1 MHAQQ
6 QRRRRQ
12 LMSTM
17 HDKKLIAAFTLTS
30 PSLCK
35 CTIFIKIV
43 SPTHKHT
50 HTHTLRPYLCSC
62 HAPFS
67 PYQAIK
73 HGTPRCGR
81 RDCLCKCA
89 TETGYEYFIG

>member
-43 SPTHKHT
+43 SPTHTHPAPICAPVTPLLAHT
-50 HTHTLRPYLCSC
+50 RPLNTA
-62 HAPFS
+62 HRAAVA
-67 PYQAIK
+67 AIVCANAQRK
-73 HGTPRCGR
+73 
-81 RDCLCKCA
+81 RDTSIL
-89 TETGYEYFIG
+89 

>member
-43 SPTHKHT
+43 SPHTQT
-50 HTHTLRPYLCSC
+50 HTHPASICALATPLLAHTRPLNTA
-62 HAPFS
+62 HRAAVA
-67 PYQAIK
+67 AIVCANAQRK
-73 HGTPRCGR
+73 
-81 RDCLCKCA
+81 RDTSIL
-89 TETGYEYFIG
+89 

>member
-50 HTHTLRPYLCSC
+50 HFAPICAPATPLFAHTRPLNTA
-62 HAPFS
+62 HRAAVA
-67 PYQAIK
+67 AIVCANAQRK
-73 HGTPRCGR
+73 
-81 RDCLCKCA
+81 RDTSIL
-89 TETGYEYFIG
+89 

>member
-1 MHAQQ
+1 MHAQH
-6 QRRRRQ
+6 RRRRQ
-12 LMSTM
+12 LMSTA

-43 SPTHKHT
+43 STTHSHT
-50 HTHTLRPYLCSC
+50 HRPYLCPC
-62 HAPFS
+62 HAPFC

-73 HGTPRCGR
+73 YGTPRCGR
-81 RDCLCKCA
+81 RDCLCKYA